1 MGNHRAIITPTEKAA
16 VQEPRPE
23 TDGQAEGSYRHH
35 LRAEERHPVGDA
47 STGDGMRLRDD
58 MLAVPSGL
66 AESRGVGKDPRGDAC
81 QVKRSGQDRL
91 VPGSRRFGLRE
102 SPFGGAKVG
111 PNPTDRRKA
120 GSKHH
125 VITDGNGI
133 PFAVILTGANAH
145 DVTQLVPLVEAIPP
159 VRGKPGHPRRKPDIL
174 IADRGYDSE
183 PHREALRK
191 LGITPII
198 ARRNTRHGSNLG
210 ILRWV
215 VERTISWLHQFR
227 RLRIRY
233 ERRTDIHNAF
243 LSIGCS
249 LICWNYLEL

>member
-1 MGNHRAIITPTEKAA
+1 MGSDRTIIAPSEKAA
-16 VQEPRPE
+16 VQEPRAE
-23 TDGQAEGSYRHH
+23 ADGPTEGPYGDHLCAEKRDS
-35 LRAEERHPVGDA
+35 LGDA
-47 STGDGMRLRDD
+47 STGDGVRLGYEL
-58 MLAVPSGL
+58 LAVSSRL
-66 AESRGVGKDPRGDAC
+66 AESRSMGKDPRGNAC
-81 QVKRSGQDRL
+81 QAAGGGQDRL
-91 VPGSRRFGLRE
+91 VQGSRRLGLSE

-145 DVTQLVPLVEAIPP
+145 DVTQLIPLVEAIPS
-159 VRGKPGHPRRKPDIL
+159 VRGKPGRPRWKPDVL

-183 PHREALRK
+183 PHREALRGI
-191 LGITPII
+191 GITPII
-198 ARRNTRHGSNLG
+198 ARRNTMHGSGLG

-215 VERTISWLHQFR
+215 VERTIAWLHQFR

-233 ERRTDIHNAF
+233 ERRTDIHEAF
-243 LSIGCS
+243 LSIG
-249 LICWNYLEL
+249 